1 MKTPQF
7 LSLLSLFALTACST
21 TNPASHE
28 AAKGDTET
36 MLVYYH
42 VKPGKDAEF
51 QAVLARAWQIF
62 QSEKMVFSKPHVL
75 VRDTEDGDKPR
86 FVEIFTWVSHDAPD
100 HAPASVKAIWNEEQA
115 LCEKRSGHNGIEG
128 GEVEIVKGR

>member
-1 MKTPQF
+1 
-7 LSLLSLFALTACST
+7 
-21 TNPASHE
+21 
-28 AAKGDTET
+28 

-62 QSEKMVFSKPHVL
+62 QSEKMVLPKPHVL
-75 VRDTEDGDKPR
+75 VRDTEDGGKPR

-100 HAPASVKAIWNEEQA
+100 HAPASVKAVWNEEQS
-115 LCEKRSGHNGIEG
+115 LCEKRNGHNGIEG
-128 GEVEIVKGR
+128 GEVEIVRGR